1 MTVYMDL
8 VFYPIYAH
16 VILGIMD
23 LPVSNVCK
31 YVFICNIYLFI
42 YLFCKV
48 YVLRV
53 FMVLAIMMVFAI
65 VVNIGMA
72 PLVINVYYLF
82 SNIIIIFSFIYIYL
96 FSMA

>member
-31 YVFICNIYLFI
+31 HVFISNLFIYLFI
-42 YLFCKV
+42 YFVRFMSFV
-48 YVLRV
+48 YSW
-53 FMVLAIMMVFAI
+53 
-65 VVNIGMA
+65 
-72 PLVINVYYLF
+72 YLQ
-82 SNIIIIFSFIYIYL
+82 
-96 FSMA
+96 